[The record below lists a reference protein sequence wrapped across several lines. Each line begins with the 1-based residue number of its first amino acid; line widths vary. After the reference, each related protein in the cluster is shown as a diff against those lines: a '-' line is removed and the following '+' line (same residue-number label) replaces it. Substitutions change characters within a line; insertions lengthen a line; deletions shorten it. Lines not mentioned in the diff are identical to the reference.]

1 MTSLKDPSNPKIIL
15 AHKDSRFHLYTKV
28 RPNADI
34 QALLAQEDVSV
45 AQLQRAHHAH
55 LDTLK
60 HVEAVLKARKLPFR
74 KAYRARLAGLD
85 TEGALIITVGGDGT
99 LLEASHWVR
108 DAVVLGVNSDPG
120 RSTGSL
126 CVARKETFESLLDAV
141 LAENASLVPV
151 PRLQLILNDQLI
163 NEPVLNDVL
172 IAHKNPAATSRF
184 IIERNGLAQDIRSSG
199 LWVAGPAGSTGGILS
214 AGGRVTGLN
223 DERRQIRVREPCA
236 SHENKSQIESDFV
249 TADEN
254 LEIISRMREGM
265 IYLDG
270 PHMTHPFSMG
280 ARLQVSLHPSPLALV
295 VSDEMKQRRS
305 QWAEPQQE

>member
-1 MTSLKDPSNPKIIL
+1 M
-15 AHKDSRFHLYTKV
+15 
-28 RPNADI
+28 
-34 QALLAQEDVSV
+34 
-45 AQLQRAHHAH
+45 
-55 LDTLK
+55 
-60 HVEAVLKARKLPFR
+60 
-74 KAYRARLAGLD
+74 
-85 TEGALIITVGGDGT
+85 
-99 LLEASHWVR
+99 
-108 DAVVLGVNSDPG
+108 
-120 RSTGSL
+120 
-126 CVARKETFESLLDAV
+126 ARKETFESLLDAV

-223 DERRQIRVREPCA
+223 DERRQIPRARTLCLPRKQEP
-236 SHENKSQIESDFV
+236 IESDFV

-265 IYLDG
+265 IYL
-270 PHMTHPFSMG
+270 M
-280 ARLQVSLHPSPLALV
+280 ALT
-295 VSDEMKQRRS
+295 
-305 QWAEPQQE
+305 